1 MVTNNQESSPA
12 DIPKVVVE
20 KSEAEQAAALEKRK
34 EHGRRLQEMQA
45 KQRADKVRLKSRI
58 S

>member
-1 MVTNNQESSPA
+1 
-12 DIPKVVVE
+12 VVVE